1 VPAVFFEEVRMARP
15 CPKHRRKPDNAVL
28 SSVLEIPCA
37 EIARVRSAFF
47 TGISSAGGTTSP
59 KKNFFSISDFPIR
72 FTLAL
77 VVKANFN
84 ETKGQ
89 TSMMIFKNYVSRIV
103 VAAVIVLSLLLLQT
117 SHARAG
123 DKADV
128 VTFTKWVTG
137 VTAPTVPGTPLP
149 PADPGENIL
158 LLAGFTGGAAPGLF
172 YGEVLYRKVSAN
184 KQITQLWP
192 IYQVSA
198 GNRSFTAL
206 IQGGTNNATGVG
218 LLEGVIMDGWRT
230 GSRVRVRF
238 QAMTNCAGAPAG
250 TCFQGTI
257 RILRDEDED

>member
-1 VPAVFFEEVRMARP
+1 MRP
-15 CPKHRRKPDNAVL
+15 GQPP
-28 SSVLEIPCA
+28 
-37 EIARVRSAFF
+37 
-47 TGISSAGGTTSP
+47 P
-59 KKNFFSISDFPIR
+59 KKFFSISDFPIR

-89 TSMMIFKNYVSRIV
+89 TSMMIFRNYDSRIV
-103 VAAVIVLSLLLLQT
+103 VAAVMALSLLLLQ
-117 SHARAG
+117 SSPARAG
-123 DKADV
+123 DNADV

-149 PADPGENIL
+149 PGDPGQNIVL
-158 LLAGFTGGAAPGLF
+158 FSGFTGGAAPGLF
-172 YGEVLYRKVSAN
+172 YAEVLYRKLSAN
-184 KQITQLWP
+184 QQITQLWP

-198 GNRSFTAL
+198 GHRSFTAL
-206 IQGGTNNATGVG
+206 IQGGTNNGTGVG

-238 QAMTNCAGAPAG
+238 QTMTNCAGAPANI

-257 RILRDEDED
+257 RILNEDDD

>member
-1 VPAVFFEEVRMARP
+1 
-15 CPKHRRKPDNAVL
+15 
-28 SSVLEIPCA
+28 
-37 EIARVRSAFF
+37 
-47 TGISSAGGTTSP
+47 
-59 KKNFFSISDFPIR
+59 
-72 FTLAL
+72 
-77 VVKANFN
+77 VKANFN

-89 TSMMIFKNYVSRIV
+89 TSMMIFKNCVSRMV
-103 VAAVIVLSLLLLQT
+103 LAAVIVLSLLILQP

-123 DKADV
+123 DKEDV

-137 VTAPTVPGTPLP
+137 VTAPPVPGTPLP
-149 PADPGENIL
+149 PGDPGQNVL
-158 LLAGFTGGAAPGLF
+158 LMAGFTGGAALGLF

-192 IYQVSA
+192 IYQVYA

-206 IQGGTNNATGVG
+206 IQGGTNARGVG

-238 QAMTNCAGAPAG
+238 ETMTNCAGAPGPG

-257 RILRDEDED
+257 RILRNEDED

>member
-1 VPAVFFEEVRMARP
+1 VGV
-15 CPKHRRKPDNAVL
+15 
-28 SSVLEIPCA
+28 
-37 EIARVRSAFF
+37 AFF
-47 TGISSAGGTTSP
+47 TSREFRLRARQPPP

-84 ETKGQ
+84 ETKGE
-89 TSMMIFKNYVSRIV
+89 TSMMIFKNNVSRIV

-123 DKADV
+123 DKDDV
-128 VTFTKWVTG
+128 VTFTKWRTG

-149 PADPGENIL
+149 PADPGQNIIL
-158 LLAGFTGGAAPGLF
+158 FAGFTGGAAPGLF
-172 YGEVLYRKVSAN
+172 YAEVLYRKVSAN
-184 KQITQLWP
+184 QQITQLWP

-198 GNRSFTAL
+198 GDRSFTAL

-257 RILRDEDED
+257 RILRVEDED